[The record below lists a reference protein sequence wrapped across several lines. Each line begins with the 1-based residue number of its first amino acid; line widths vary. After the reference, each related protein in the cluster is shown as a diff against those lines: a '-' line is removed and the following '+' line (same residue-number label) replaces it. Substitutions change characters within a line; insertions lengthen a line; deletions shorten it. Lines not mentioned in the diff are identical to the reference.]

1 MTVANLHGEFCTA
14 VSCVDALGLVSSDN
28 TSLSRCQGNE

>member
-14 VSCVDALGLVSSDN
+14 IKFSDALGLVTGDN
-28 TSLSRCQGNE
+28 TSLSRRQGNE